1 MTSHHGTAATPSS
14 GVAAILTPATLAAFD
29 EAVIGRRPETEV
41 LLAALAAGRHIVLE
55 GPPGTGKSTLL
66 RTLADAAGIGLVFVE
81 GSAELTPGRL
91 VGSHDPSR
99 LLAEG
104 YRDENFL
111 DGPLVQAMRSGALLY
126 LEELNRVPEETINVL
141 ITVMSE
147 GELHVPRLGL
157 VRAAPGFALVAA
169 MNPFDAVGTARISAA
184 VYDRTCRIRM
194 DYQSAADEER
204 VVERAVHAGGAA
216 AVPDGSRQPLEVGRV
231 VALVRATR
239 SHPDVRIGSSVR
251 GAIDMMLVA
260 DRLAVLRG
268 TEATDAGV
276 SLDAALAALTGRIR
290 VQEGGERSAE
300 EIITE
305 LWHRVY
311 GPTAVPQPG
320 AEAGAEPGKA
330 RGVTGPTRPAPLAMG

>member
-1 MTSHHGTAATPSS
+1 MTPNG
-14 GVAAILTPATLAAFD
+14 GVAAMLGPATLDVFD
-29 EAVIGRRPETEV
+29 KAVVGRRTESEV
-41 LLAALAAGRHIVLE
+41 LLAALAAGRHVMLE

-66 RTLADAAGIGLVFVE
+66 RTLASAAGISLVFVE

-99 LLAEG
+99 VLSEG

-111 DGPLVQAMRSGALLY
+111 DGPLLEAMRTGGLLY

-157 VRAAPGFALVAA
+157 VRATAGFALVAA

-194 DYQSAADEER
+194 DYQSAPDEEQ
-204 VVERAVHAGGAA
+204 VVARAVRGAA
-216 AVPDGSRQPLEVGRV
+216 GSDGIVAVTDAGRS

-239 SHPDVRIGSSVR
+239 EHPEVRIGSSVR

-260 DRLAVLRG
+260 DRLARLRDLP
-268 TEATDAGV
+268 ANDRGV
-276 SLDAALAALTGRIR
+276 SLDAALAALSGRIR
-290 VQEGGERSAE
+290 VQEGGDRTAE

-311 GPTAVPQPG
+311 DPP
-320 AEAGAEPGKA
+320 AEAEHSDDPGKA
-330 RGVTGPTRPAPLAMG
+330 SGATGLDRPAPRVPR

>member
-1 MTSHHGTAATPSS
+1 MTSNDAIAAAPVS
-14 GVAAILTPATLAAFD
+14 GVAAVLGPATLAAFD
-29 EAVIGRRPETEV
+29 EAVVGRRSETEV
-41 LLAALAAGRHIVLE
+41 LLAALAAGRHVMLE

-66 RTLADAAGIGLVFVE
+66 RTLADAAGVGLVFVE

-99 LLAEG
+99 VLAEG
-104 YRDENFL
+104 NRDENFL
-111 DGPLVQAMRSGALLY
+111 DGPLVQAMRGGDLLY

-194 DYQSAADEER
+194 DYQSAPDEER
-204 VVERAVHAGGAA
+204 VVERAVHSAPG
-216 AVPDGSRQPLEVGRV
+216 DGRLLDIPGLDRV

-239 SHPDVRIGSSVR
+239 DHPEIRIGSSVR
-251 GAIDMMLVA
+251 GAIDMVLVA
-260 DRLAVLRG
+260 DRLARLRDVP
-268 TEATDAGV
+268 ASDPGV

-305 LWHRVY
+305 LWHLVY
-311 GPTAVPQPG
+311 DPPAAVDPP
-320 AEAGAEPGKA
+320 EEPGKA
-330 RGVTGPTRPAPLAMG
+330 VGATGRDRPAPPEPR

>member
-1 MTSHHGTAATPSS
+1 MTPNDAIAAAPPS
-14 GVAAILTPATLAAFD
+14 GVAAILGPDTLAAFG
-29 EAVIGRRPETEV
+29 EAVVGRRSETEV
-41 LLAALAAGRHIVLE
+41 LLAALAAGRHVMLE

-66 RTLADAAGIGLVFVE
+66 RTLAGAAGIGLVFVE

-99 LLAEG
+99 VLAEG

-111 DGPLVQAMRSGALLY
+111 DGPLLQAMRGGDLLY

-157 VRAAPGFALVAA
+157 VRATPGFALVAA
-169 MNPFDAVGTARISAA
+169 MNPFDAVGTARISSA

-194 DYQSAADEER
+194 DYQSAPDEER
-204 VVERAVHAGGAA
+204 VVDRAVRAAPGA
-216 AVPDGSRQPLEVGRV
+216 DRMGEISGLDQV

-239 SHPDVRIGSSVR
+239 DHPEIRIGSSVR
-251 GAIDMMLVA
+251 GAIDMVLVA
-260 DRLAVLRG
+260 DRLARLRG
-268 TEATDAGV
+268 VPVTDPGV

-300 EIITE
+300 DIITE

-311 GPTAVPQPG
+311 DPPPASSPP
-320 AEAGAEPGKA
+320 EEPGKA
-330 RGVTGPTRPAPLAMG
+330 VGATGHERPAPPALR

>member
-1 MTSHHGTAATPSS
+1 VTPHDAIAATPAS
-14 GVAAILTPATLAAFD
+14 GVAAILGPATLAAFS
-29 EAVIGRRPETEV
+29 EAVVGRRSETEV
-41 LLAALAAGRHIVLE
+41 LLAALAAGRHVMLE

-66 RTLADAAGIGLVFVE
+66 RTLAHAAGVGLVFVE

-91 VGSHDPSR
+91 IGSHDPSR

-111 DGPLVQAMRSGALLY
+111 DGPLVQAMRGGDLLY
-126 LEELNRVPEETINVL
+126 LEELNRVPEETVNVL

-157 VRAAPGFALVAA
+157 VRAASGFALVAA

-194 DYQSAADEER
+194 DYQSASEEQR
-204 VVERAVHAGGAA
+204 VVDRAVRSAPGVDRG
-216 AVPDGSRQPLEVGRV
+216 VEIPGLEQV
-231 VALVRATR
+231 VSLVRATR
-239 SHPDVRIGSSVR
+239 DHREIRIGSSVR
-251 GAIDMMLVA
+251 GAIDMVVVA
-260 DRLAVLRG
+260 DRLARLRG
-268 TEATDAGV
+268 VPQTDPGV
-276 SLDAALAALTGRIR
+276 GLDAALAALTGRIR

-305 LWHRVY
+305 LWHLVY
-311 GPTAVPQPG
+311 DPPAAKPLP
-320 AEAGAEPGKA
+320 EEPGKA
-330 RGVTGPTRPAPLAMG
+330 VGATGHDRPAPLAPR